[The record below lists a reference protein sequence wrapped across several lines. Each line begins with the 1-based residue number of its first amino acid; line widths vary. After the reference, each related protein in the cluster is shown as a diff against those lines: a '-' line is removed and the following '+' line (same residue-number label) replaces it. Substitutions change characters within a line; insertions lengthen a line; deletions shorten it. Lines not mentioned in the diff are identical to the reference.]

1 MERTAMKS
9 LVAWKHSLYR
19 KPLLLQGIR
28 QVGKTWL
35 LKEFGRQHY
44 ERVAYFNFDEH
55 PEYRQFFK
63 STKDIKRILNNLQ
76 FV

>member
-9 LVAWKHSLYR
+9 LVAWKDSLYR

-35 LKEFGRQHY
+35 LK
-44 ERVAYFNFDEH
+44 
-55 PEYRQFFK
+55 
-63 STKDIKRILNNLQ
+63 
-76 FV
+76 